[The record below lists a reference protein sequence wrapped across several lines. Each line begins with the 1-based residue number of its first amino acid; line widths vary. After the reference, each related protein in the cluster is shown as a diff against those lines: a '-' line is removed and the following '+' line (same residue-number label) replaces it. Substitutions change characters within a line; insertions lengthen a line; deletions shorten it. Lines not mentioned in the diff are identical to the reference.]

1 MERMTN
7 REVYGLKQS
16 ILRREYGA
24 TAERWETEARDSQ
37 GYFYDDRGVFCNI
50 YRMMQEAM
58 EAMKSVENNSICVA
72 FNRYYDGEHE
82 TLERIYQVFVEK
94 ERKGERN
101 A

>member
-1 MERMTN
+1 MT
-7 REVYGLKQS
+7 RGELYSLKQS
-16 ILRREYGA
+16 IFRSKYGA

-72 FNRYYDGEHE
+72 FNRYSDEQRQ
-82 TLERIYQVFVEK
+82 TLDEIYLRFTAK
-94 ERKGERN
+94 ERKEEQS